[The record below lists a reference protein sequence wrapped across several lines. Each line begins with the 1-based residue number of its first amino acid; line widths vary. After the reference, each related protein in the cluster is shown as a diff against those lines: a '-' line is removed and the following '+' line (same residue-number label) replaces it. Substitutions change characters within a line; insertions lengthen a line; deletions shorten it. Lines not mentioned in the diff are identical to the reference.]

1 MSNPYRDSRSLGG
14 ILMWLGLYLGL
25 GFGVSVLFPFPVS
38 LLVYFILIVIMDF
51 ILARRVLKKMG
62 ISNVRDLFGRMANPT
77 VSQKV
82 EYFCMNCGFEHREI
96 SCPKCGSKMK
106 RVG

>member
-1 MSNPYRDSRSLGG
+1 MSNSYGDSRSLGRR
-14 ILMWLGLYLGL
+14 LMWLGLYFGLGL
-25 GFGVSVLFPFPVS
+25 GMSLLFPFPVS
-38 LLVYFILIVIMDF
+38 LLVYIILIVIMDF

-62 ISNVRDLFGRMANPT
+62 IRNVRDLFGRFVNPT
-77 VSQKV
+77 VTQKV
-82 EYFCMNCGFEHREI
+82 KYFCMNCGFEHREI